1 MSTHMMENYKIST
14 PKPSWFTGERY
25 DYCEPFIND
34 SSFKKAIQKGVLL
47 MRLFRSGAVKKAL

>member
-1 MSTHMMENYKIST
+1 MENYKISK

-25 DYCEPFIND
+25 DYCEPFTTD
-34 SSFKKAIQKGVLL
+34 SSFKKTIQKGVLL